1 MGLGGCGIL
10 SAVAYGV
17 HAGMAW
23 YVKRDLDKS
32 RKEGRVEVED
42 PEVIEARNQKAR
54 ELWIKMANREGL

>member
-1 MGLGGCGIL
+1 
-10 SAVAYGV
+10 
-17 HAGMAW
+17 MAW
-23 YVKRDLDKS
+23 YVKRDLDKR